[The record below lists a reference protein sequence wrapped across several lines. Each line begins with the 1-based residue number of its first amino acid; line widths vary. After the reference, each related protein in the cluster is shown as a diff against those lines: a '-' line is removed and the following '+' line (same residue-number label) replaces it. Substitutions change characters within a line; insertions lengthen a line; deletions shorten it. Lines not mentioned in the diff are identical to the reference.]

1 MMTPPSPDLKEHL
14 LNLRTLAEAR
24 AARGADRERREDLK
38 RHNFGKA
45 RG

>member
-1 MMTPPSPDLKEHL
+1 MMMPPTPDLAEHL
-14 LNLRTLAEAR
+14 RNLRTLAEAR
-24 AARGADRERREDLK
+24 AAYRADRERREDLR